1 MESIGIIAT
10 LFVVLAFAMTGEIRI
25 RVLDAVG
32 AALFIVYGITIH
44 SFSTILLNAILVCIH
59 IYKLIKMNR
68 KGNVWN

>member
-25 RVLDAVG
+25 RILDAVG

-59 IYKLIKMNR
+59 IYKLTKM
-68 KGNVWN
+68 KK

>member
-25 RVLDAVG
+25 RILDAVG

-59 IYKLIKMNR
+59 IYKITKM
-68 KGNVWN
+68 KK

>member
-10 LFVVLAFAMTGEIRI
+10 LFVVLAFAMTGEVRIRI
-25 RVLDAVG
+25 LDAVG

-59 IYKLIKMNR
+59 IYKLTKM
-68 KGNVWN
+68 KK

>member
-10 LFVVLAFAMTGEIRI
+10 LFVVLAFAMTGKVRIRI
-25 RVLDAVG
+25 LDAVG

-59 IYKLIKMNR
+59 IYKLTKM
-68 KGNVWN
+68 KK